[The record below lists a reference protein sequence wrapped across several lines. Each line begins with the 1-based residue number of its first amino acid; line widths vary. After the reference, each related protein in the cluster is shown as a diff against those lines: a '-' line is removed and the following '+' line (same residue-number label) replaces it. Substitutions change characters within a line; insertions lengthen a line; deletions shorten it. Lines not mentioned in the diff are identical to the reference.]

1 MFDSSDEAYL
11 KLDAAMGSGRR
22 ALVAGLGASGRAS
35 LEYLLRRGWLASAC
49 DSREKVPGL
58 EGFLSAHPGISVSL
72 GGIPESLPE
81 GVDLVV
87 MSPGISPWF
96 GPAASL
102 CAAARSSG
110 VPVAGEIE
118 LFAQELAHLRK
129 TSGYAPKVIGIT
141 GTNGKT
147 TTVTLLGEIFRNAG
161 RTTHVVG
168 NIGYPYSAA
177 GLDSQDNDLFV
188 CEVSSFQMET
198 AETFHPKAAALLN
211 ITEDHLNR
219 HGTMEVYTAMKM
231 RQFQNM
237 TAEDVAVFN
246 ADDPALAPLIGQVKA
261 QVMLFSRKR
270 EVEQGAFVRDGEIVV
285 RFHGAE
291 ETICPAK
298 DVFIPGP
305 HNLENALAACCI
317 AVAMGVKPDVIANT
331 LRTFQG
337 VEHRIEF
344 FRELDGVRYINDSKG
359 TNVDSTIKAIQTMT
373 RPTAIIL
380 GGYDKHCDFTPMV
393 QEMLASPYIK
403 EAVLIGATAD
413 QIERTCRENGYTHLH
428 RAGTLKDAID
438 QCRAL
443 SSDGWNVLLSP
454 ACASFDMFSDYESRG
469 RIFKELVRE
478 LK

>member
-1 MFDSSDEAYL
+1 MRNTEKY
-11 KLDAAMGSGRR
+11 
-22 ALVAGLGASGRAS
+22 AGKR
-35 LEYLLRRGWLASAC
+35 
-49 DSREKVPGL
+49 V
-58 EGFLSAHPGISVSL
+58 
-72 GGIPESLPE
+72 
-81 GVDLVV
+81 LVV
-87 MSPGISPWF
+87 GMARSGIAAAQLLCKAGAHVIINDSKTAEKLGDSLKPLENLPLERRLGCPAMECLDGIDAMVISPVVPDNAPF
-96 GPAASL
+96 VLKAKEMGVYVTGELEMAYQL
-102 CAAARSSG
+102 SSG
-110 VPVAGEIE
+110 EMVA
-118 LFAQELAHLRK
+118 
-129 TSGYAPKVIGIT
+129 IT

-177 GLDSQDNDLFV
+177 GLDSQDDDLFV

-270 EVEQGAFVRDGEIVV
+270 EVDQGAFVRDGEIVV

-291 ETICPAK
+291 EMICPVK

-317 AVAMGVKPDVIANT
+317 AAAMGMKPDVIAHT

-337 VEHRIEF
+337 VEHRIELV
-344 FRELDGVRYINDSKG
+344 RTYHGVRFYNDSIA
-359 TNVDSTIKAIQTMT
+359 SSPSRTIAGLRSFKEKV
-373 RPTAIIL
+373 IL
-380 GGYDKHCDFTPMV
+380 IAGGYDKHIPFD
-393 QEMLASPYIK
+393 
-403 EAVLIGATAD
+403 VLGPEVVEHVKLLVLCGATAGKIRAAVE
-413 QIERTCRENGYTHLH
+413 QAPGYRPGHPEILDVTPFQ
-428 RAGTLKDAID
+428 RAVETARD
-438 QCRAL
+438 RAVPG
-443 SSDGWNVLLSP
+443 DVVTLSP
-454 ACASFDMFSDYESRG
+454 ACAAFDQFRNFMERG
-469 RIFKELVRE
+469 KTFKAIVNSWAE
-478 LK
+478 

>member
-1 MFDSSDEAYL
+1 MKLKELLHGLDVLELHADEA
-11 KLDAAMGSGRR
+11 LDITGVQYDSRQVTPGALFVAISGFQTDGHKYIPKAAENGAACIVCEKKPEMQIPYVLVSDAR
-22 ALVAGLGASGRAS
+22 AALAMLGAN
-35 LEYLLRRGWLASAC
+35 
-49 DSREKVPGL
+49 
-58 EGFLSAHPGISVSL
+58 
-72 GGIPESLPE
+72 
-81 GVDLVV
+81 
-87 MSPGISPWF
+87 WF
-96 GPAASL
+96 GHPADDM
-102 CAAARSSG
+102 C
-110 VPVAGEIE
+110 
-118 LFAQELAHLRK
+118 
-129 TSGYAPKVIGIT
+129 VIGIT

-177 GLDSQDNDLFV
+177 GLDSQDGDLFV

-291 ETICPAK
+291 EMICPVK

-317 AVAMGVKPDVIANT
+317 AAAMGVKPDVIAHT

-344 FRELDGVRYINDSKG
+344 VRELDGVRYINDSKG